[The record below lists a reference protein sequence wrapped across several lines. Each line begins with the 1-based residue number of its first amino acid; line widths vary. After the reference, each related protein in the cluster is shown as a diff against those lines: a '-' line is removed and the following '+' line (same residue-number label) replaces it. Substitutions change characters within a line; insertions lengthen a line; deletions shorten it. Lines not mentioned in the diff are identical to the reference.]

1 MNNLILKS
9 NIYYANLTIPEEVR
23 NVIGRGVR
31 FYQSTKCSSESEA
44 QRRANALVAGWKV
57 EILKA
62 RGKLPSTKDTFWNSL
77 RKDYLLAGDDAG
89 LKLALEDL
97 AETAA
102 SKITDPEQSSSLYR
116 FATNQV
122 GELLAPLVEDWKASL
137 RISPKTIDQQY
148 RDVLRMAEHFMS
160 LEALQPRA
168 VKAWTDKLIAAG
180 ATTASIDRIGNG
192 CHSFWRYLQRSGA
205 VPMEMPDPFDG
216 TFALARTTAKKV
228 TVDRKAFTANE
239 LVTVYEHALSKGD
252 DTLAKVIALGAFTGA
267 RIEEICSLKVN
278 NCVDG
283 MFRIVDSKTAAGVR
297 QVPIHPA
304 LESLVDKMIKESA
317 DGYLVPSKAAGKYG
331 VRSDSYSKRFGRM
344 KESMGFSTGHVF
356 HSIRKTVAT
365 LLEQAGVKESIAA
378 DILGHE
384 KKSMTFGLYSD
395 GSSMQQ
401 KRDAM
406 ALVVYG
412 EALGRP

>member
-1 MNNLILKS
+1 MDYIEPRGNLFYAV
-9 NIYYANLTIPEEVR
+9 YYVPADVQKIMGKKKFLR
-23 NVIGRGVR
+23 
-31 FYQSTKCSSESEA
+31 STKTNNRSEA
-44 QRRANALVAGWKV
+44 IVRARQLVTGWEAEV
-57 EILKA
+57 AKA
-62 RGKLPSTKDTFWNSL
+62 RGRLPNTKDTFWESL
-77 RKDYLLAGDDAG
+77 RREYLLAGDDEG
-89 LKLALEDL
+89 LKLALEEL

-102 SKITDPEQSSSLYR
+102 SKITDPEQSSGLYR

-122 GELLAPLVEDWKASL
+122 GQLLAPLVEDWKASL
-137 RISPKTIDQQY
+137 RISQKTIDQQH
-148 RDVLRMAEHFMS
+148 RDVLRMAEHFVS

-168 VKAWTDKLIAAG
+168 VKEWTDKLIAAG

-192 CHSFWRYLQRSGA
+192 CHSLWRYLQRSGV

-216 TFALARTTAKKV
+216 SFALARTTAKKV
-228 TVDRKAFTANE
+228 TVDRKAFTADE
-239 LVTVYEHALSKGD
+239 LVTVYEHALSKRD
-252 DTLAKVIALGAFTGA
+252 DSLAKVIALGAFTGA
-267 RIEEICSLKVN
+267 RIEEICSLKVT

-304 LESLVDKMIKESA
+304 LEPLVDKMIKGSA

-395 GSSMQQ
+395 GSSMEQ

-412 EALGRP
+412 GALGRA